1 MRLVGDP
8 GAVERLL
15 GFVPRERFLVP
26 NTALDARH
34 VTYPPLI
41 VEGESGLILLEEI
54 ERGSVP
60 GAALPPTITPAY
72 FAPYFRWDPSER
84 SQIPATVGDAL
95 RQVAGAAEVTV
106 DPFVSVFLARL
117 VRTEVRAD
125 LTAPWSDQ
133 AWTRRRVRTKDVE
146 ARFERTRSAAIEAA
160 LLAIRGDRDE
170 RRLRDAVERTPREG
184 RFAALDA
191 LLDQVRLDVIVLSSP
206 VNVQDVTGV
215 PAMGA
220 PSMGAPSQAIALYE
234 RGAESVDV
242 IEPAAGDGPTM
253 SLAEVGTWLRGRRFG
268 VEEQHLTVGQT
279 LACGLGVNDGAA
291 VSEVVRAWRER
302 SSAFD
307 APYFVLAAKITTAA
321 VAAALETLRRRLG
334 AGGMTELEVARAVG
348 DEYQRAWSRLD
359 PGSSFR
365 IRNAHMNVHAGS
377 RTTRPSLP
385 TGYVMGADETSLK
398 IDSGVFLAEPDGLLR
413 AATDMGRTLVQG
425 ASGLAMYEVLRVA
438 VEDHGVPATRA
449 GASGRDVF
457 LAATGALDAQR
468 VAIDRSG
475 LGPRVESYREAYARY
490 VGHTMDKQRYVS
502 VHFTRASN
510 DRLEVG
516 MTGSIELPWAWDRY
530 GLQYED
536 VYLVAEGS
544 GLNLTRDVP

>member
-1 MRLVGDP
+1 MRLVADP

-15 GFVPRERFLVP
+15 GFVPCERFLVP

-34 VTYPPLI
+34 ITYPPLI
-41 VEGESGLILLEEI
+41 VEGERGLILLEEI

-60 GAALPPTITPAY
+60 GAALPPTITPVY

-84 SQIPATVGDAL
+84 PEVPSTVGDAL
-95 RQVAGAAEVTV
+95 RQVAGDAEVAI
-106 DPFVSVFLARL
+106 DPFVSIFLARL
-117 VRTEVRAD
+117 IRAEIRAD
-125 LTAPWSDQ
+125 LAAPWADR
-133 AWTRRRVRTKDVE
+133 AWMRRRVRTKDVE
-146 ARFERTRSAAIEAA
+146 ARFDRTRSAAIEAA
-160 LLAIRGDRDE
+160 LLSIRGDRDE
-170 RRLRDAVERTPREG
+170 RRLRDAVERTPRGG

-206 VNVQDVTGV
+206 VNVQDVTGI
-215 PAMGA
+215 PA
-220 PSMGAPSQAIALYE
+220 MGAPSQAIALYE
-234 RGAESVDV
+234 RGADSVDV
-242 IEPAAGDGPTM
+242 IEPATGEGPTT

-268 VEEQHLTVGQT
+268 VEEQHLTVGQA
-279 LACGLGVNDGAA
+279 LACGLGIDDGAA

-307 APYFVLAAKITTAA
+307 VPYFVLAAKVTTAA
-321 VAAALETLRRRLG
+321 VAVALETLRGRLG
-334 AGGMTELEVARAVG
+334 AGGMSELEVARVVG
-348 DEYQRAWSRLD
+348 DEYQRVWRRLD
-359 PGSSFR
+359 LGSSFR

-385 TGYVMGADETSLK
+385 TGYVMGAAETSLK

-413 AATDMGRTLVQG
+413 AATDMGRTFVQG
-425 ASGLAMYEVLRVA
+425 ASGLAMYDVLRVA
-438 VEDHGVPATRA
+438 VEEHGVPATRS

-468 VAIDRSG
+468 DAIDSSG
-475 LGPRVESYREAYARY
+475 LSPRVGSYREAYARY

-502 VHFTRASN
+502 VHFTSASS
-510 DRLEVG
+510 DRLDVG

-536 VYLVAEGS
+536 VYIVAEGS